1 MQWRVKKIIFSAKL
15 FRLAT
20 ASGRGSGQLS
30 DLNEVLSNDYGSLP
44 NITFLCNYDR
54 QNKHSSWQWMYD
66 NRKYSVLPKCSV
78 GCREQPPRAIPP
90 NVTRV
95 WKNLNYWDHS
105 LDSKRLLNSD
115 IPTYKC
121 GTGKYECRPDHLIRS
136 CFLFDFKFVICRIE
150 VPIIHL
156 LY

>member
-1 MQWRVKKIIFSAKL
+1 MKTNIFSAKL

-78 GCREQPPRAIPP
+78 GCRKQPPRAIPP

-121 GTGKYECRPDHLIRS
+121 GAGRYECWPDYFYTIMI
-136 CFLFDFKFVICRIE
+136 F
-150 VPIIHL
+150 
-156 LY
+156 

>member
-1 MQWRVKKIIFSAKL
+1 MENNFTVFISSLFYEFKKFFQEMVVISPIFLAKL

-20 ASGRGSGQLS
+20 ASGRGSGSLS
-30 DLNEVLSNDYGSLP
+30 DLNEVISNDYGSLP
-44 NITFLCNYDR
+44 NITFVCDYDR
-54 QNKHSSWQWMYD
+54 KNKHSSWQWMYD

-78 GCREQPPRAIPP
+78 GCRVQPPRAIPP

-105 LDSKRLLNSD
+105 LDSKRLLDSD

-121 GTGKYECRPDHLIRS
+121 GPGKY
-136 CFLFDFKFVICRIE
+136 
-150 VPIIHL
+150 
-156 LY
+156 